1 MTVGRKMQNYIRLDD
16 LLARDLTASWYEGVA
31 VVQLVC
37 RQLLAPGSKS
47 SGFPGSADILV
58 GPGGLVRVAGDHA
71 GDPVHAAAHVLAV
84 MLSDD
89 APVRLRLA
97 VSQATAASGGYRS
110 LTEFS
115 EALAYFARPQPETI
129 VEALRQRAM
138 LAAPRAPTPPKGPV
152 EVAPAKPPSPPA
164 PVVSGRPVSR
174 LPVIAATV
182 AATVCGCVWL
192 IGRGATVVATPDV
205 KVESSEESSP
215 DRLSTATS
223 NSRPNSA
230 AATAIH
236 PAPRPIVARTVF
248 KRPAAPAAPELQVTA
263 STLSYAY
270 PDLAASLPSA
280 GVDQTIQIPSG
291 EADASVTEDPT
302 RIYSKAD
309 FDVTLPLSVY
319 PKLPPEQSGVD
330 ASARTILELTIAANG
345 LVERVR
351 MLTAPRNVHEFMLLS
366 AAKAWRF
373 EPARIGDRAVRFRQ
387 LVVLT
392 AVR

>member
-1 MTVGRKMQNYIRLDD
+1 MQNYIRLDD
-16 LLARDLTASWYEGVA
+16 LLARDVTASWFEGVA

-58 GPGGLVRVAGDHA
+58 GPGGLVRVAGDPV

-110 LTEFS
+110 LREFS

-129 VEALRQRAM
+129 VEALRQRAI

-152 EVAPAKPPSPPA
+152 EVAPGKPPSPPA
-164 PVVSGRPVSR
+164 PVVSRRPVSR

-192 IGRGATVVATPDV
+192 IGRGATAVATPDV
-205 KVESSEESSP
+205 KVQSSEESSP
-215 DRLSTATS
+215 DRLSTATL
-223 NSRPNSA
+223 NSRPNNA
-230 AATAIH
+230 AAIAVH
-236 PAPRPIVARTVF
+236 HAPRLIVARTVF
-248 KRPAAPAAPELQVTA
+248 RRPAVPAVPELQVSA

-270 PDLAASLPSA
+270 PELAPLHSA
-280 GVDQTIQIPSG
+280 GLPETLQIAVREG
-291 EADASVTEDPT
+291 DANVTEDPT

-309 FDVTLPLSVY
+309 VDVTLPLSVY

-351 MLTAPRNVHEFMLLS
+351 MLTTPRNVHEFMLLS

>member
-1 MTVGRKMQNYIRLDD
+1 MQNYIRLDD
-16 LLARDLTASWYEGVA
+16 LLARDVTASWYEGVA

-37 RQLLAPGSKS
+37 RQLLEPGSKS
-47 SGFPGSADILV
+47 SGFPGSTDILV
-58 GPGGLVRVAGDHA
+58 GPGGLVRVAGDSA

-97 VSQATAASGGYRS
+97 VSQATAASGGYQS
-110 LTEFS
+110 LMEFS

-138 LAAPRAPTPPKGPV
+138 LASPRAPTPKGPV
-152 EVAPAKPPSPPA
+152 KLAPAKPPSPPA
-164 PVVSGRPVSR
+164 PVISRRPASR

-182 AATVCGCVWL
+182 AATLCGCVWL
-192 IGRGATVVATPDV
+192 IGRGATAVATPDV

-215 DRLSTATS
+215 DRRSTATL
-223 NSRPNSA
+223 NSRPNNV
-230 AATAIH
+230 AATAAH
-236 PAPRPIVARTVF
+236 HAARPIVARAVF
-248 KRPAAPAAPELQVTA
+248 KRPAAPEVQVTA

-270 PDLAASLPSA
+270 PELAASLPSA
-280 GVDQTIQIPSG
+280 GLDETMQIAVDEG
-291 EADASVTEDPT
+291 DANVTLAEDPT

>member
-1 MTVGRKMQNYIRLDD
+1 MMQNYIRLDD
-16 LLARDLTASWYEGVA
+16 LLARDVTASWYEGVA

-47 SGFPGSADILV
+47 SGFPGSTDILV
-58 GPGGLVRVAGDHA
+58 GPGGLVRVAGDYA
-71 GDPVHAAAHVLAV
+71 GDPVHAAAHVLAG

-110 LTEFS
+110 LTEFA

-138 LAAPRAPTPPKGPV
+138 LASPRAPKKGPV
-152 EVAPAKPPSPPA
+152 EVAPGKPSSPSA
-164 PVVSGRPVSR
+164 PVVSRRPVSR

-192 IGRGATVVATPDV
+192 IGRGATAVATPDV
-205 KVESSEESSP
+205 KVASSEEASP
-215 DRLSTATS
+215 DGLSIPS
-223 NSRPNSA
+223 INNRPENA
-230 AATAIH
+230 AATAVH
-236 PAPRPIVARTVF
+236 HAPRPIVARAVF
-248 KRPAAPAAPELQVTA
+248 KRPAAPAAPEVQVTA

-270 PDLAASLPSA
+270 PELAASLPSA
-280 GVDQTIQIPSG
+280 GLGETMQMAVGEG
-291 EADASVTEDPT
+291 EANVKLAKDPA

-309 FDVTLPLSVY
+309 SDVTLPLSVY
-319 PKLPPEQSGVD
+319 PKLPPEQAGVD

>member
-1 MTVGRKMQNYIRLDD
+1 MQNYIRLHD
-16 LLARDLTASWYEGVA
+16 LLARDVTASWYEGVA

-47 SGFPGSADILV
+47 SGFPASTDILV
-58 GPGGLVRVAGDHA
+58 GPGGLVRVAGDYA
-71 GDPVHAAAHVLAV
+71 GDPVHAAAHVLAG

-110 LTEFS
+110 LTEFA
-115 EALAYFARPQPETI
+115 EALAYFARPQPEMI

-138 LAAPRAPTPPKGPV
+138 LASPRAPTVPKGSV
-152 EVAPAKPPSPPA
+152 EVAPGKPSSPSA
-164 PVVSGRPVSR
+164 PVVSRRPVSR

-192 IGRGATVVATPDV
+192 IGRGATAVATPDV
-205 KVESSEESSP
+205 KVASSEEASP
-215 DRLSTATS
+215 DGLSIPS
-223 NSRPNSA
+223 INNRPENA
-230 AATAIH
+230 AATAVH
-236 PAPRPIVARTVF
+236 HAPRPIVARAVF
-248 KRPAAPAAPELQVTA
+248 KHPAAPELQVTA

-270 PDLAASLPSA
+270 PESAASLPSA
-280 GVDQTIQIPSG
+280 GLGETMQIAVDEG
-291 EADASVTEDPT
+291 DDNVTLAEDPT

-319 PKLPPEQSGVD
+319 PKLPTEQSGVD

-351 MLTAPRNVHEFMLLS
+351 MLTAPRGCSCPGPFTTESRSSRVSRCPPPNRPHS
-366 AAKAWRF
+366 
-373 EPARIGDRAVRFRQ
+373 PFRP
-387 LVVLT
+387 
-392 AVR
+392 RSS